1 MKKIVT
7 AALVVCASFVVMPAR
22 AADEDKYPIKVDI
35 TKSGWECNDCVYV
48 TVTAKVD
55 NIRIEKIDVNR
66 GKCPQLKQ
74 GVATIQGRR
83 MEGWWPNKEAFT
95 PRKMQ
100 FAESLTWRF
109 GNTLWQQGIVC
120 KVIEARIYT
129 NQGMFTYG

>member
-1 MKKIVT
+1 MEKIIT
-7 AALVVCASFVVMPAR
+7 AALLASASFVVLPAH

-48 TVTAKVD
+48 TVTAKAD
-55 NIRIEKIDVNR
+55 YIRIEKIDVNR

-74 GVATIQGRR
+74 GTTTIQGQR

-95 PRKMQ
+95 TRKMQ

-120 KVIEARIYT
+120 KAIEARIYM
-129 NQGMFTYG
+129 NQGMFIYG